1 MTDLWIAPDQLF
13 DGQTLLS
20 GQAIRIVDN
29 QVSDIAPPTSD
40 ALQIKG
46 CLSPG
51 FVDLQVNGGGGVMLN
66 TTPTREGIAKIA
78 AAHRRF
84 GTVAVMP
91 TVITDAPDVLEKAA
105 DAAILSRYDDGIV
118 GLHIEGPH
126 ISVARRGTHNS
137 AFIRDLD
144 GRTID
149 VVARLL
155 RQDVAVMITLAP
167 EAASPA
173 QIATLSDM
181 GAIVS
186 IGHTDASAEVVE
198 AAIAAGASCATH
210 LFNAMSPMAGRA
222 PGAIGAIINSQMRSG
237 IICDGHHVDD
247 RMIAL
252 ALRARPSADL
262 MFLVSD
268 AMATVGGPDHFCL
281 YGSDVHLEQGRL
293 INEYGSLA
301 GAHITQA
308 QGVARLVNSVGVSAQ
323 DALRMAIT
331 TPARIVGK
339 DRLAS
344 LIAQDVRNLIVLS
357 GDFIDTKP
365 FADALAQAVA
375 HNAADSSP

>member
-1 MTDLWIAPDQLF
+1 
-13 DGQTLLS
+13 
-20 GQAIRIVDN
+20 
-29 QVSDIAPPTSD
+29 
-40 ALQIKG
+40 
-46 CLSPG
+46 
-51 FVDLQVNGGGGVMLN
+51 
-66 TTPTREGIAKIA
+66 
-78 AAHRRF
+78 
-84 GTVAVMP
+84 
-91 TVITDAPDVLEKAA
+91 
-105 DAAILSRYDDGIV
+105 
-118 GLHIEGPH
+118 
-126 ISVARRGTHNS
+126 
-137 AFIRDLD
+137 
-144 GRTID
+144 
-149 VVARLL
+149 
-155 RQDVAVMITLAP
+155 
-167 EAASPA
+167 
-173 QIATLSDM
+173 
-181 GAIVS
+181 
-186 IGHTDASAEVVE
+186 
-198 AAIAAGASCATH
+198 
-210 LFNAMSPMAGRA
+210 
-222 PGAIGAIINSQMRSG
+222 
-237 IICDGHHVDD
+237 
-247 RMIAL
+247 MIAL